1 MTVDYKPLY
10 HKLFNACT
18 DALTDM
24 EKQNFGQARVR
35 LICAQQEAEE
45 LYLNQTAAERK
56 AEP

>member
-1 MTVDYKPLY
+1 MDYKPLY

-18 DALTDM
+18 DALNDM